1 MSLHETLHVPAES
14 GDALAQRYEAVTAA
28 AAVVAGIAGVEPETD
43 VFADV
48 LAHTQG
54 RKANRAADIVADM
67 AAILEPGIAT
77 LLAVSSRGADA
88 GPAAR
93 ALRDEYDMHRNQLAR
108 LLEREPASI

>member
-1 MSLHETLHVPAES
+1 MSLHETLHVPDET
-14 GDALAQRYEAVTAA
+14 GDALAQRYQAVTAA
-28 AAVVAGIAGVEPETD
+28 AAVVAGIAGLEPEAD
-43 VFADV
+43 AFADM
-48 LAHTQG
+48 LAHAQG
-54 RKANRAADIVADM
+54 RQAIRAADIVADM